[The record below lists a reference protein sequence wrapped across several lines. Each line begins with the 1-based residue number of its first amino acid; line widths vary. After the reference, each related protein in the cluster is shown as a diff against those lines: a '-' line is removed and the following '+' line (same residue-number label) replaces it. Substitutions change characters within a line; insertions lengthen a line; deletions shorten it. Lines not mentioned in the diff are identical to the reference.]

1 MSLKSVGILLIT
13 YFTFVNSQQ
22 PSKKKKEVKFLAP
35 GDLDKTKQLHKITQY
50 IKA

>member
-13 YFTFVNSQQ
+13 YFTFINSQQ
-22 PSKKKKEVKFLAP
+22 PSKKKKVKFLAP